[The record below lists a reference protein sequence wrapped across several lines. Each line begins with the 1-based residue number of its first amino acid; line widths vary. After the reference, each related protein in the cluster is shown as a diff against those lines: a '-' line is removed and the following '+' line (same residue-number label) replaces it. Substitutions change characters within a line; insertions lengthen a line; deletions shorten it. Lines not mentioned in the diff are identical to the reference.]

1 MSVLGGVGMGREDSS
16 SKTWTK
22 ESAKSD
28 ESVCTE
34 KSDRHWVDV
43 DENKDIMGG
52 CTALENI
59 SLDE

>member
-1 MSVLGGVGMGREDSS
+1 MGREDSS